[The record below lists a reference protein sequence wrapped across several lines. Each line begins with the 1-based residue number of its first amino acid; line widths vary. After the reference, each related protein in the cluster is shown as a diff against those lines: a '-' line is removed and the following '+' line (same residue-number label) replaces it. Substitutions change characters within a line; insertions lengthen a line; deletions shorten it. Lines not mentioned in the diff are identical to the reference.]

1 MHATNDPLHGKTLKA
16 ILEELVA
23 HFGWK
28 ELGERI
34 PIKCFTSNAS
44 INSSLVFLR
53 KTAWA
58 REKVESLYLSMTTK
72 DGIEEMGT
80 PIDLEL

>member
-1 MHATNDPLHGKTLKA
+1 MATTKDPLHGKTLKA

-23 HFGWK
+23 RFGWK

-44 INSSLVFLR
+44 IQSSLVFLR
-53 KTAWA
+53 KTGWA
-58 REKVESLYLSMTTK
+58 REKVESLYLSMATK
-72 DGIEEMGT
+72 GGVEEMEA
-80 PIDLEL
+80 PSDLTL